1 MSASRCL
8 GGRGLA
14 AAGPF
19 RGRLPGAPH
28 IRAVGARLAPARPD
42 PGADVLQGFAHIR
55 GVAQQQALQMLR
67 QPGQAVLEIGLRG
80 RLAGRLPSGL
90 AALRVPVGEQ
100 PRHGDQIEVGV
111 QLLLHQT
118 LALAVEL
125 VDLQELLADLVHFLD
140 APAGM
145 IQVRQVGDAVALGVQ
160 HGGAQHVGGGGVG
173 VLDEPQRDG
182 PPARAGILAGQVPEG
197 VRAGQ
202 DAHER
207 VRAVAVDEAVDGGA
221 DVAGQ
226 AEDRVQAAPEV
237 SAEQFEAVVAAV
249 VDDQVGGRQGLEMG
263 ERGGALVGVGAE
275 VEVDREPGLQAE
287 QAAEQALGVVGVLAG
302 GAVAGLEERPRQG
315 ELGAVDGEDAVAE
328 PERSGLL
335 GAAQDLGME
344 AFEDVLV
351 NARPG
356 LAHGGVGDRPL
367 LGQGHVQGAALGPQ
381 LGQRG
386 GVALAAGSEHEAE
399 HEQHHQ
405 QRVEDPAAL
414 LPAAVF
420 LGGQG
425 AERAEQ
431 VLPQGDEV
439 RLGGLR
445 RLRRRLPAA
454 LGARPLQQD
463 RAEVLRQRI
472 DIHVLGMAS
481 GVGAAP
487 GLADAGPVGGPVA
500 GPAEA

>member
-1 MSASRCL
+1 M
-8 GGRGLA
+8 
-14 AAGPF
+14 
-19 RGRLPGAPH
+19 
-28 IRAVGARLAPARPD
+28 
-42 PGADVLQGFAHIR
+42 
-55 GVAQQQALQMLR
+55 
-67 QPGQAVLEIGLRG
+67 
-80 RLAGRLPSGL
+80 
-90 AALRVPVGEQ
+90 
-100 PRHGDQIEVGV
+100 
-111 QLLLHQT
+111 
-118 LALAVEL
+118 
-125 VDLQELLADLVHFLD
+125 
-140 APAGM
+140 
-145 IQVRQVGDAVALGVQ
+145 
-160 HGGAQHVGGGGVG
+160 
-173 VLDEPQRDG
+173 
-182 PPARAGILAGQVPEG
+182 
-197 VRAGQ
+197 
-202 DAHER
+202 
-207 VRAVAVDEAVDGGA
+207 
-221 DVAGQ
+221 
-226 AEDRVQAAPEV
+226 QAAPEV

-445 RLRRRLPAA
+445 RLRRRRLPAA

-481 GVGAAP
+481 GIGAAP

>member
-1 MSASRCL
+1 M
-8 GGRGLA
+8 
-14 AAGPF
+14 
-19 RGRLPGAPH
+19 
-28 IRAVGARLAPARPD
+28 
-42 PGADVLQGFAHIR
+42 LQGFAHIR

-80 RLAGRLPSGL
+80 RLAVRLPSGL
-90 AALRVPVGEQ
+90 AAVRVPVGEQ

-160 HGGAQHVGGGGVG
+160 HGGAQHVGGRGVG

-182 PPARAGILAGQVPEG
+182 SPDAAGILAGQVPEG

-207 VRAVAVDEAVDGGA
+207 VGAVAVDEAVDGGA

-328 PERSGLL
+328 PEGSGLV

-367 LGQGHVQGAALGPQ
+367 LGQGHVQGTALGPQ

-445 RLRRRLPAA
+445 RLRRRLPAS
-454 LGARPLQQD
+454 ARPRVWPMQVQL
-463 RAEVLRQRI
+463 
-472 DIHVLGMAS
+472 
-481 GVGAAP
+481 AAR
-487 GLADAGPVGGPVA
+487 
-500 GPAEA
+500 